1 MRSCVSFTRRS
12 RRGRILRVVREVY
25 VRDDLPCGMDDDSS
39 VGQLSPSPYNNQ
51 YLLLDTNVVLHQ
63 MDLLETDVPPLCN
76 VIVPGTVLEEVRR
89 RSGAAAK
96 RLAALL
102 ASPGRRFVA
111 FANQHHS
118 ETYSERQLGE
128 SPNDYNDRLIRLA
141 AAWYNAKLVS
151 LGSRICCTLLTNDRG
166 NAAAA
171 RHAGVPAVSVREFVE
186 PLATAGFP
194 QLLERAAAV
203 EAVEEEGPGRPG
215 GRGGPAAAAPR
226 RYQEHWGKER
236 VAAALRAGEVSQ
248 GTLRI
253 AADAWWRG
261 TMMVPASAVAAAT
274 GQPLPAGD
282 ASARRDLVAV
292 HVGGREDLNR
302 ATAGDAVAVQLYT
315 EVDTRAAG
323 AAALVLPETDA
334 PCMDEEAMDALAHE
348 GGDGKG
354 SAAAGGAAGG
364 AGGAPLRVRGR
375 VVAILKRAWRT
386 LAGSLELEGAEATAD
401 SSAFGVS
408 SADALSA
415 ASVSGGASWAYFR
428 PVDGR
433 YPKVRLET
441 RQAQALADKRILV
454 AIDSWDAFSGWPR
467 GHYVRTLGVIGDT
480 DTETAVV
487 LAEHDIPPNT
497 FSTAVLACLPPA
509 SWRIT
514 PENSAGR
521 TDMRH
526 VDVCSIDPPGCKD
539 IDDALHAREL
549 RGAHALAAVGGAPGV
564 DPDAPAPAV
573 PPGTAL
579 PPGVDT
585 IWQLGVHIAD
595 VTNFVAAGNALDLEA
610 SHRGTTTY
618 LVQRR
623 LDMLPS
629 LLTETLCSLNG
640 GVDRFAFSVTWAM
653 TPPPECRVLR
663 VDFFKSIIH
672 SRAALTYEQ
681 AQAKLD
687 DAGDNS
693 ALAAVVRRLA
703 ATARVLRARRVAA
716 GALTLASPEVR
727 FQLDGAGDPADVA
740 PYTSRETNKVVEEF
754 MLLANC
760 AVAERIAAAYP
771 RYALLRRHPS
781 PPASSFERL
790 NAAAGSVD
798 VHLDTASNKALGN
811 SLEAAAA
818 PPAVGT
824 LPPGLQL
831 SAAAAA
837 SAAHR
842 GAAARGAFDQL
853 LRILTTRCMMQAVY
867 FPSGELQPPEYAHYG
882 LATPIYTHFTSPI
895 RRYADVVVHRLLAA
909 ACGIAPLPPALE
921 SKDALREVTDN
932 LNKRHTNAQ
941 HAGRASVGLYTLLF
955 FDRRVALESA
965 LVMRLRS
972 GAFSVL
978 VPRYGIEA
986 TVHITPDKHA
996 PEGEALPPGGPA
1008 QHGFMVPSTAALA
1021 LDEVA
1026 HTLTYSGAALSPVP
1040 LPTPEGAAPC
1050 AQQVDAGALRVKVFD
1065 CVTVALYVR
1074 HGAHHRRELVVKCV
1088 DPPFHALAPLLPPVA
1103 ADTPRAVCGS
1113 EAHRVLAAAGVSP
1126 AAVQCVPELA
1136 EQLGGSLA
1144 APVTMPLP
1152 KTPKQSKVPKGK
1164 SSAKAA
1170 KAAKAAGGK
1179 RARSSGRRA

>member
-1 MRSCVSFTRRS
+1 M
-12 RRGRILRVVREVY
+12 
-25 VRDDLPCGMDDDSS
+25 RDDLPSGMEDSDSS
-39 VGQLSPSPYNNQ
+39 PGQLSSTPYNNQ

-63 MDLLETDVPPLCN
+63 MDLLETDVPPLCD

-89 RSGAAAK
+89 RSGASAK

-102 ASPGRRFVA
+102 ASPGRRFVT

-141 AAWYNAKLVS
+141 AAWYNAKLAS
-151 LGSRICCTLLTNDRG
+151 LGSSIKCTLLSNDRG

-171 RHAGVPAVSVREFVE
+171 RHAGVPALSVREFVQ
-186 PLATAGFP
+186 PLCAAGYP

-203 EAVEEEGPGRPG
+203 DSVDAEAAGQRSGARPG
-215 GRGGPAAAAPR
+215 AGAGGAASR
-226 RYQEHWGKER
+226 KYKEHWGKER

-261 TMMVPASAVAAAT
+261 TMMVPASAVAAAL
-274 GQPLPAGD
+274 GQPAPSGD
-282 ASARRDLVAV
+282 AAARKELVAV

-315 EVDTRAAG
+315 EVDGRVAQ
-323 AAALVLPETDA
+323 AAALVLPEGDA
-334 PCMDEEAMDALAHE
+334 QCMDEEAMDALAHE
-348 GGDGKG
+348 GGDGVNSNPQG
-354 SAAAGGAAGG
+354 AGAASAAGGS
-364 AGGAPLRVRGR
+364 GAPRRVRGR

-386 LAGSLELEGAEATAD
+386 LAGSLELEGAEASTD

-408 SADALSA
+408 TADALSA
-415 ASVSGGASWAYFR
+415 ASVSGGAAWAYFR
-428 PVDGR
+428 PVDAR
-433 YPKVRLET
+433 FPKVRLET

-487 LAEHDIPPNT
+487 LSEHDIPPNT

-549 RGAHALAAVGGAPGV
+549 RGAHALAAVGGVPGV
-564 DPDAPAPAV
+564 DPSAPAPSV

-579 PPGVDT
+579 PAGVDT

-610 SHRGTTTY
+610 AHRGTTTY

-653 TPPPECRVLR
+653 TPPPECKVLR

-687 DAGDNS
+687 DAADNS
-693 ALAAVVRRLA
+693 ALAAGVRRLA

-727 FQLDGAGDPADVA
+727 FQLDGDGDPADVA

-760 AVAERIAAAYP
+760 AVAQRIAAAYP

-790 NAAAGSVD
+790 NAAAGSVG
-798 VHLDTASNKALGN
+798 VQLDTSSNKALGG

-818 PPAVGT
+818 PPAVGA

-831 SAAAAA
+831 SPAAAA

-842 GAAARGAFDQL
+842 GAAARSAFDQL

-895 RRYADVVVHRLLAA
+895 RRYADVMVHRLLAA

-986 TVHITPDKHA
+986 TVHVTPDKHA
-996 PEGEALPPGGPA
+996 PEGDALPPGGPA
-1008 QHGFMVPSTAALA
+1008 KHGFMVQSPAALA

-1026 HTLTYSGAALSPVP
+1026 HTLTYTGAALPAVP
-1040 LPTPEGAAPC
+1040 LPVPEGAA
-1050 AQQVDAGALRVKVFD
+1050 AASQEIDAASLRVQVFD
-1065 CVTVALYVR
+1065 AVTVALYVR

-1088 DPPFHALAPLLPPVA
+1088 DPPFHALAPLLPPA
-1103 ADTPRAVCGS
+1103 ATDAQRAVCGS

-1126 AAVQCVPELA
+1126 LAVQCEADLA
-1136 EQLGGSLA
+1136 ERLGAAPQAPTPASKRSKGAKGGS
-1144 APVTMPLP
+1144 
-1152 KTPKQSKVPKGK
+1152 KKK
-1164 SSAKAA
+1164 SSS
-1170 KAAKAAGGK
+1170 K
-1179 RARSSGRRA
+1179 RARSAGK